1 MDKKALSEVKQQ
13 QPTSQKPS
21 EGFLKAKPESF
32 IRLKNTLKMFYF
44 LESVAH
50 TTAELI
56 SSYNKL
62 LQLSNNYV
70 TVTGKIPS
78 VLIQNNLSLSRP

>member
-1 MDKKALSEVKQQ
+1 MNKKALSEVKQQ

-21 EGFLKAKPESF
+21 ERFLKAQSESF

-50 TTAELI
+50 TTAELL

-62 LQLSNNYV
+62 LQL
-70 TVTGKIPS
+70 
-78 VLIQNNLSLSRP
+78 